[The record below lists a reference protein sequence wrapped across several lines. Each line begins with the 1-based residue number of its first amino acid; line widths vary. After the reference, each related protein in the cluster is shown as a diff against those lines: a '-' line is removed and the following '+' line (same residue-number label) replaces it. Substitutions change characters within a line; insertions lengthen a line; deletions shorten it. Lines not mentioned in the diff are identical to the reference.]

1 MENAWTIRNALL
13 WGMKQ
18 LEAPEYCSPRL
29 DVEIL
34 LSLALSLDRTF
45 LYAHP
50 EGIVQDE
57 ALQQYKS
64 WVSLR
69 RAHYPIQ
76 YIRGSQEFYGRDF
89 IVRPGILIPRP
100 ETELLVEACLNLCNE
115 YRPASGPIRI
125 LEIGTGSGCIAIT
138 LSAENPELQVAATDI
153 DPLAAK
159 TAARNAQLL
168 LKDPSWIDLFVSDLG
183 NCVSSSCRLDF
194 IVSNPP
200 YVGWNDSGSVDPS
213 VRLHEPETAVF
224 SGETGFEFF
233 QRIFTEIR
241 RLLKPEGFLL
251 LEIGSGQAAALEEL
265 GGKCG
270 WKLIAAHSD
279 LAGIPRCL
287 VFSPDPDRREDFTR
301 QLSF

>member
-18 LEAPEYCSPRL
+18 LEAPEYSSPRL
-29 DVEIL
+29 DVETL

-50 EGIVQDE
+50 EGIVQDK

-69 RAHYPIQ
+69 RDHYPIQ
-76 YIRGSQEFYGRDF
+76 YIRGNQEFYGRNF

-100 ETELLVEACLNLCNE
+100 ETELLVETCLNLCKE

-125 LEIGTGSGCIAIT
+125 LEIGTGSGCIAVT

-153 DPLAAK
+153 DPLAAG
-159 TAARNAQLL
+159 TAARNARLL

-183 NCVSSSCRLDF
+183 NCISRSLRFDF

-200 YVGWNDSGSVDPS
+200 YVGWSDSESVDPS
-213 VRLHEPETAVF
+213 VRLHEPESAVF

-233 QRIFTEIR
+233 QRIFSEMR

-251 LEIGSGQAAALEEL
+251 LEIGSGQARALEEMAE
-265 GGKCG
+265 KCG
-270 WKLIAAHSD
+270 WTLVAAHPD

-287 VFSPDPDRREDFTR
+287 VFSPDPDRREDFTGKI
-301 QLSF
+301 FF

>member
-18 LEAPEYCSPRL
+18 LEAPEYRSPRL
-29 DVEIL
+29 DVETL

-76 YIRGSQEFYGRDF
+76 YIRGNQEFYGRAF

-100 ETELLVEACLNLCNE
+100 ETELLVETCLNLCQE

-125 LEIGTGSGCIAIT
+125 LEIGTGCGCIAVT
-138 LSAENPELQVAATDI
+138 LSAENPELRVTATDI
-153 DPLAAK
+153 DPLAAR
-159 TAARNAQLL
+159 TAARNARLL
-168 LKDPSWIDLFVSDLG
+168 LKDSSWIDFVVSDLG
-183 NCVSSSCRLDF
+183 NCISSSCRLDF

-200 YVGWNDSGSVDPS
+200 YVGRKDSESVDPS
-213 VRLHEPETAVF
+213 VRLYEPETAVF

-233 QRIFTEIR
+233 QRIFTEMR

-251 LEIGSGQAAALEEL
+251 LEIGSGQAGALEEL
-265 GGKCG
+265 AGKCG
-270 WKLIAAHSD
+270 WKLVAVHPD
-279 LAGIPRCL
+279 LSRIPRCL
-287 VFSPDPDRREDFTR
+287 VFSLDPDRREDFTG
-301 QLSF
+301 QISF